1 MANYTIKNQIFDFAI
16 DNNKSAKK
24 HSIFLKEK
32 IKEWE
37 KLGRVKKVSSV
48 PLIVNPLS
56 VRSVKIISTYLIT
69 YPLIGFLKTEPYC
82 TVFIRFRTGFLLRY
96 RARSLHNNV

>member
-56 VRSVKIISTYLIT
+56 VRSVKIISKYLIT

-82 TVFIRFRTGFLLRY
+82 TVFIRFRTGFLPY
-96 RARSLHNNV
+96 VQYW